1 MAITV
6 IDREVVRENYHEQL
20 DELTTSLV
28 GLTARVGSALGRAT
42 QALLDADLALAEQ
55 VIADDSLID
64 AFTAEVEARAFELL
78 VTQQPVA
85 GDLRTIVTSLR
96 IVSDLER
103 AGDYARHVATVARRR
118 YPASAVP
125 AELRGVV
132 VEMGHLAQ
140 RILTKTG
147 SAVASRSL
155 RLAAEVEHDDDVVDG
170 LHKQLFGVLLD
181 ESWGGGVEAA
191 IDVVLC
197 GRYYER
203 CADHAVSVARQ
214 VPFLVTGVSAVMPA

>member
-1 MAITV
+1 
-6 IDREVVRENYHEQL
+6 VRESYHEQL
-20 DELTTSLV
+20 DELTASLV
-28 GLTARVGSALGRAT
+28 GLGARVGSAMGRAT

-55 VIADDSLID
+55 VIADDALID
-64 AFTAEVEARAFELL
+64 AFTAEVETRAFELL

-103 AGDYARHVATVARRR
+103 AGDYARHVAAVARRR
-118 YPASAVP
+118 YPAGAVP

-132 VEMGHLAQ
+132 VEMGQLAQ
-140 RILTKTG
+140 RILAKTC
-147 SAVASRSL
+147 SAVASRSI
-155 RLAAEVEHDDDVVDG
+155 RLAIEVEQDDDLVDN
-170 LHKQLFGVLLD
+170 LHKQLFAVLLD
-181 ESWGGGVEAA
+181 DEWDGGVEAA
-191 IDVVLC
+191 VDVVLC

-214 VPFLVTGVSAVMPA
+214 VPFLVTGISAPAPT

>member
-1 MAITV
+1 MR
-6 IDREVVRENYHEQL
+6 DSYHEQL

-28 GLTARVGSALGRAT
+28 DLTARVGGAIARAT

-55 VIADDSLID
+55 VIDGDEQID
-64 AFTAEVEARAFELL
+64 ALTADVEARAFDLL
-78 VTQQPVA
+78 ATQQPVA

-103 AGDYARHVATVARRR
+103 AGDYAHHVATVARRR

-125 AELRGVV
+125 AELRDTIL
-132 VEMGHLAQ
+132 EMGQLAQ
-140 RILTKTG
+140 RILAKTG
-147 SAVASRSL
+147 SALASRSV
-155 RLAAEVEHDDDVVDG
+155 RLAAEVERDDDVVDA
-170 LHKQLFGVLLD
+170 LHERLFSRLLAD
-181 ESWGGGVEAA
+181 DWSGGVESA

-203 CADHAVSVARQ
+203 CADHAVSVARR
-214 VPFLVTGVSAVMPA
+214 VPFLVTGSVTAAPA